1 MTCVWYTHFTDA
13 EIRDAFGE
21 WFVYNLSYF
30 QALSNAVSQR
40 AYTCTENVL
49 KTRFQD
55 VQNVN
60 SEDVHK
66 P

>member
-1 MTCVWYTHFTDA
+1 MSA
-13 EIRDAFGE
+13 EE
-21 WFVYNLSYF
+21 T
-30 QALSNAVSQR
+30 QR
-40 AYTCTENVL
+40 AITCTKDVL

-66 P
+66 T

>member
-1 MTCVWYTHFTDA
+1 M
-13 EIRDAFGE
+13 FG
-21 WFVYNLSYF
+21 FG
-30 QALSNAVSQR
+30 SQR
-40 AYTCTENVL
+40 AHTCTENVL

-66 P
+66 TLN